1 MLAVGDST
9 ELEIIF
15 STKKY
20 KREVKKQPRIQTNEG
35 PPDKSVKI
43 ISTIITRPDST
54 FPIRFS
60 PYKLDLSQFGEKV
73 RDEIEFEITNASEE
87 PLDLTLI
94 DMPIGMFEVELPESL
109 KAGQTKKGVL
119 KLDKSV
125 METSFQKSMTIEVN
139 DTGKSRFTIPV
150 KRTLRNP
157 ATATNKISKGKS
169 PASTSQNKG
178 TQKPNTVSSS
188 KGGGK

>member
-1 MLAVGDST
+1 VLAVGDST
-9 ELEIIF
+9 QLEIIF

-20 KREVKKQPRIQTNEG
+20 TREVKKQPRIQTNEG

-43 ISTIITRPDST
+43 ISHIITRPDST
-54 FPIRFS
+54 FPVRFS

-73 RDEIEFEITNASEE
+73 RDKIEFEITNASDE
-87 PLDLTLI
+87 PLELTLI
-94 DMPIGMFEVELPESL
+94 DMPVGMFDLELPENL

-125 METSFQKSMTIEVN
+125 LETSFQKSVTIEVN
-139 DTGKSRFTIPV
+139 DAGKTRFTIPV

-157 ATATNKISKGKS
+157 ATATKKATTGKS
-169 PASTSQNKG
+169 TTSKAKG
-178 TQKPNTVSSS
+178 TQKPNTISST
-188 KGGGK
+188 KDDGK